1 MESTTGR
8 RQSQICFDLR
18 QLCLNGTEAV
28 DQAYMVRLGQIESDD
43 KGTPGV
49 SRGRKTTGLLFQD
62 DGRASELDAASAS
75 ENE

>member
-1 MESTTGR
+1 
-8 RQSQICFDLR
+8 
-18 QLCLNGTEAV
+18 
-28 DQAYMVRLGQIESDD
+28 MVRLGQIESDD

-75 ENE
+75 ENEMIVFAVKC